1 MASTT
6 GPERGSLSAP
16 VTRSPNHHR
25 SAHPPIS
32 FAGRW
37 RRRSPRGSDVVMEHW
52 VHSRT
57 DLENGTATWG
67 LESSRVYTLA
77 VMTNR
82 ALTVPIGTI
91 VSELARRGL
100 APALLLNLPSPA
112 TAAAS
117 SPCGLM
123 PVL

>member
-1 MASTT
+1 MPPCTGTFGAFKASKPISVKATSND
-6 GPERGSLSAP
+6 GEAVFSLS
-16 VTRSPNHHR
+16 VVVQ
-25 SAHPPIS
+25 
-32 FAGRW
+32 
-37 RRRSPRGSDVVMEHW
+37 PRGSDVVMEHW